1 MRIYAYSLGGG
12 QPPKVTCVVGLLYYT
27 DFLFVKQIF
36 YRSRQFF
43 PLCRF
48 CPYNENEPR
57 GSTLPFFMLIR
68 LKIPAFY
75 GKIRFLLLF
84 SFTSLWYYK
93 M

>member
-1 MRIYAYSLGGG
+1 MIKGNRCIASRAAVPFRFIQQRSSAFSPAFFRSAGSAHTT
-12 QPPKVTCVVGLLYYT
+12 KKKHAAA
-27 DFLFVKQIF
+27 LF
-36 YRSRQFF
+36 R
-43 PLCRF
+43 
-48 CPYNENEPR
+48 
-57 GSTLPFFMLIR
+57 FFMLIR